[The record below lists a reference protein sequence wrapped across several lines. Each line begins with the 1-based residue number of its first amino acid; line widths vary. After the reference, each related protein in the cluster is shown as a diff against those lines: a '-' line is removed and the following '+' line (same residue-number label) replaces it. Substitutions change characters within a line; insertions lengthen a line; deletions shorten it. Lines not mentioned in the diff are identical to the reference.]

1 MMTGAKVAASMV
13 ETFKNMARVLEAG
26 HSAEGTV
33 EWLHLAID
41 GAAQLQEVLAEAAS
55 RNAYVIRGNPHRYE
69 EKLYNQLGSRRKDSA
84 GSTVLFLNISALKT
98 VTEHVRQ
105 DQVIS
110 VESGITIGELDEIL
124 CNHQQWLP
132 VSFFDKNLSI
142 ADLIDSG
149 DAGTTEAMTGGMRSL
164 VLGMNV
170 ALAGGKSIK
179 TGGKIVKNVT
189 GYDLSKMFIGARGW
203 FGIPHAVH
211 LRLFARPTL
220 FETFVVASQDA
231 AELLH
236 LANTLVATGLPLS
249 SLELVDFG
257 LLVRTRD
264 LLKERQQ
271 ESDSIAET
279 LKSVSDF
286 VDKAIGSE
294 VESAPLLVVSSH
306 GHGEAAKETCQALKH
321 HVEKLKLPMIDL
333 EDANGKILC
342 QLLSD
347 LPSIAGANSFELA
360 LPPSTMAYFMETWW
374 PEHGRPMW
382 SARPTAGRLRLA
394 LAADAPYEIAQD
406 WAASLCRFSE
416 LIGRSSWQS
425 LTVSYPTEQLDC
437 LVEEMRG
444 KGTSGGADI
453 LTQNLKLKFDPT
465 GIFNP
470 LVEFRT
476 ARSEAVVPI

>member
-1 MMTGAKVAASMV
+1 MTGAEVAGSMV
-13 ETFKNMARVLEAG
+13 ETFKNMARALDAG

-33 EWLHLAID
+33 QWLHLAID
-41 GAAQLQEVLAEAAS
+41 SATQLQAVLAEAAA

-69 EKLYNQLGSRRKDSA
+69 ERLYNYLGSRRKDSA
-84 GSTVLFLNISALKT
+84 SSTVLFLDISALKN

-110 VESGITIGELDEIL
+110 VESGITVGELDEIL
-124 CNHQQWLP
+124 CNHEQWLP

-149 DAGTTEAMTGGMRSL
+149 DAGTVEAMTGGMRAL
-164 VLGMNV
+164 VLGMNI

-203 FGIPHAVH
+203 FGIPHLVH

-220 FETFVVASQDA
+220 FETFAVASQDA
-231 AELLH
+231 TELFH
-236 LANTLVATGLPLS
+236 LANKLVATGLPLS

-257 LLVRTRD
+257 LLVNACD
-264 LLKERQQ
+264 LLKEHHQ
-271 ESDSIAET
+271 ESDSIVET
-279 LKSVSDF
+279 IKSVSDF
-286 VDKAIGSE
+286 VNKGFGADL
-294 VESAPLLVVSSH
+294 ESAPLLVVSSH

-321 HVEKLKLPMIDL
+321 HVEELKLPTIDL
-333 EDANGKILC
+333 EDANGSILC

-347 LPSIAGANSFELA
+347 LPSIAGAKSFEIS

-374 PEHGRPMW
+374 QEHGRPMW
-382 SARPTAGRLRLA
+382 SARPTSGRLKLA
-394 LAADAPYEIAQD
+394 LPADSPHEIAQD
-406 WAASLCRFSE
+406 WAASLRKFAE
-416 LIGRSSWQS
+416 LIGRSNWQS

-444 KGTSGGADI
+444 NGTSGGAEI

-465 GIFNP
+465 GIFSP

>member
-1 MMTGAKVAASMV
+1 MTGAEVAGSMV
-13 ETFKNMARVLEAG
+13 ETFKNMARALDAG
-26 HSAEGTV
+26 HSSEGTV

-41 GAAQLQEVLAEAAS
+41 SATQLQEVLAETAA

-69 EKLYNQLGSRRKDSA
+69 ERLYNYLGSRRKDSA
-84 GSTVLFLNISALKT
+84 SSTVLFLDISALKN

-110 VESGITIGELDEIL
+110 VESGITVGELDEIL
-124 CNHQQWLP
+124 CNHEQWLP

-149 DAGTTEAMTGGMRSL
+149 DAGTVEAMTGGMRAL
-164 VLGMNV
+164 VLGMNI

-203 FGIPHAVH
+203 FGIPHLVH

-220 FETFVVASQDA
+220 FETFAVASQDA
-231 AELLH
+231 TELFH
-236 LANTLVATGLPLS
+236 LANKLVATGLPLS

-257 LLVRTRD
+257 LLVNACD
-264 LLKERQQ
+264 LLKEHHQ
-271 ESDSIAET
+271 ESDSIVET
-279 LKSVSDF
+279 IKSVSDF
-286 VDKAIGSE
+286 VNKGFGADL
-294 VESAPLLVVSSH
+294 ESAPLLVVSSH

-321 HVEKLKLPMIDL
+321 HVEELKLPMIDL
-333 EDANGKILC
+333 EDANGSILRR
-342 QLLSD
+342 LLSD
-347 LPSIAGANSFELA
+347 LPSIAGAKSFEIS

-374 PEHGRPMW
+374 QEHGRPMW
-382 SARPTAGRLRLA
+382 SARPTSGRLKLA
-394 LAADAPYEIAQD
+394 LPADSPHEIAQD
-406 WAASLCRFSE
+406 WAASLRKFAE
-416 LIGRSSWQS
+416 LIGRSNWQS
-425 LTVSYPTEQLDC
+425 LTVSYSTEQLDC

-444 KGTSGGADI
+444 NGTSGGADI
-453 LTQNLKLKFDPT
+453 LTHNLKLKFDPT
-465 GIFNP
+465 GIFSP

>member
-1 MMTGAKVAASMV
+1 MTVDK
-13 ETFKNMARVLEAG
+13 FKNMARTLDSGQCPEAK
-26 HSAEGTV
+26 V

-41 GAAQLQEVLAEAAS
+41 SASQLQDVLAEAAQG
-55 RNAYVIRGNPHRYE
+55 NVYVIRGNPRRYE
-69 EKLYNQLGSRRKDSA
+69 EKLYNLKIASNQLGSRRKEGA
-84 GSTVLFLNISALKT
+84 GSMALFLDISALKS

-124 CNHQQWLP
+124 CNHEQWLP

-149 DAGTTEAMTGGMRSL
+149 DAGSPEAMNGGMRAL
-164 VLGMNV
+164 VLGMSV

-220 FETFVVASQDA
+220 FETFIVASHDA
-231 AELLH
+231 TELLH
-236 LANTLVATGLPLS
+236 LANTLSATGLPLS
-249 SLELVDFG
+249 CLELVDFG
-257 LLVRTRD
+257 LLVNARD
-264 LLKERQQ
+264 LLKEQHK
-271 ESDSIAET
+271 EADEIVST
-279 LKSVSDF
+279 LELVSEF
-286 VDKAIGSE
+286 VNEAIGSDL
-294 VESAPLLVVSSH
+294 ESAPLLVVSSH
-306 GHGEAAKETCQALKH
+306 GHGTAAKETCQALKH
-321 HVEKLKLPMIDL
+321 HVEQLELPMIDL
-333 EDANGKILC
+333 EDANGSILC

-347 LPSIAGANSFELA
+347 LPSVAGAKAFEIS

-374 PEHGRPMW
+374 QEHGRPMW

-394 LAADAPYEIAQD
+394 LAADAPHEIACD
-406 WAASLCRFSE
+406 WAASLRKFAD
-416 LIGRSSWQS
+416 LIGRSNWQP

-444 KGTSGGADI
+444 NDSSGSADM
-453 LTQNLKLKFDPT
+453 LTRNLKLKFDPT

-470 LVEFRT
+470 MIDFRT